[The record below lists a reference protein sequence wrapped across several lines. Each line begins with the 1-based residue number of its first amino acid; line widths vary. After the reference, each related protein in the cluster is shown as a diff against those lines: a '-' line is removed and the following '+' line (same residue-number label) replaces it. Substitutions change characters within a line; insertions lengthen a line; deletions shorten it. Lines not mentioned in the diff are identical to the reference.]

1 MSNAQVPV
9 ELSAAREQFL
19 ALVGELRPELHRYC
33 ARLVG
38 SAIDGE
44 DVVQEALAKAF
55 YAISLQP
62 ELPALKPWLFRIA
75 HNTAI
80 DFLRRYE
87 RRFVEPMAEVPE
99 IALAEAG
106 ADPEVVRAA
115 LSTFVALPVSQRS
128 AVILKDVLGHS
139 LEEISA
145 ATGATVP
152 AVKAALVRGRANLRA
167 RAQPDFTPWRDR
179 AETQPQ
185 ERALIARYVSLFNAR
200 DWDGVKAM
208 LLEEC
213 RLDLVSKSARQG
225 KAVGHYFG
233 RYAEERELRFV
244 VGTAEGRDVI
254 GVFRG
259 DGARPAYVILLDF
272 DGDQV
277 SLIRDYRY
285 IPYVANELTFEPHA
299 EGRHPS

>member
-1 MSNAQVPV
+1 MSSSAIPI
-9 ELSAAREQFL
+9 ELAAAREQFL
-19 ALVGELRPELHRYC
+19 ALVGNLRPELHRYC

-44 DVVQEALAKAF
+44 DVVQETLAKAF

-62 ELPALKPWLFRIA
+62 ELPPLKPWLFRIA

-87 RRFVEPMAEVPE
+87 RRFVEPMAELPE
-99 IALAEAG
+99 TALAESG
-106 ADPEVVRAA
+106 ADPDVVRAA

-139 LEEISA
+139 LEDIAA
-145 ATGATVP
+145 ATGTTIP

-179 AETQPQ
+179 AETTPE
-185 ERALIARYVSLFNAR
+185 ERALIGRYVSLFNAR

-213 RLDLVSKSARQG
+213 RLDLVSKSARRG
-225 KAVGHYFG
+225 KTVGMYFD
-233 RYAEERELRFV
+233 RYAQERSLRFV
-244 VGTAEGRDVI
+244 LGTAEGRDVI

-259 DGARPAYVILLDF
+259 QATQPEYFILLDF
-272 DGDQV
+272 DGEQV

-285 IPYVANELTFEPHA
+285 VPYLTNEVAFAAHEPGG
-299 EGRHPS
+299 EGT